1 MLKGFRKTYEEK
13 QRIYISIYD
22 KKQNKKNKKLV
33 KKIKRNN

>member
-1 MLKGFRKTYEEK
+1 MLKGFRKTYEAK
-13 QRIYISIYD
+13 QRIYITIYG